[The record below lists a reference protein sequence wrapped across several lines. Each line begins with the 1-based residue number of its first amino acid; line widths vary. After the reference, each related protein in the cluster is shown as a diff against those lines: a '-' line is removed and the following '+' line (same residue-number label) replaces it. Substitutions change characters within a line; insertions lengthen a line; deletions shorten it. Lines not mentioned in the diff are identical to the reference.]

1 MPLLPQTT
9 QKRQQL
15 LIYMLVVVIVATA
28 VVLYFGFFSAPTL
41 PEEGAGVAGISAD
54 VVKIGAVV
62 ERIRTLIL
70 VLDDPSFKNLKVHGD
85 LPVKPD
91 RTGRLNPF
99 MPY

>member
-15 LIYMLVVVIVATA
+15 LIYTLVVVIVATA
-28 VVLYFGFFSAPTL
+28 AVLYLGFFRAPAL
-41 PEEGAGVAGISAD
+41 PEEGAGVAGIPAE

-62 ERIRTLIL
+62 ERIRSLIL